1 MIADPPLLLGAVK
14 ETEMPP
20 EEAVAVTPVGL
31 EGNVAGVTD
40 VLAADCEE
48 VPAADVAE
56 TLKV

>member
-1 MIADPPLLLGAVK
+1 MIADPPLLLGAVN

-20 EEAVAVTPVGL
+20 AEAVAVTPVGL

-40 VLAADCEE
+40 ELAADCEE
-48 VPAADVAE
+48 VPAADVAD